1 MAEPKR
7 AGAGASLA
15 VCDDRNDD
23 RAEVSAL
30 MALATS
36 LVAGLFHLHQHFRGP
51 PIDYVG
57 LASASAASWFG
68 LPGPGEP
75 ILIAAGVL
83 AAQHKLDLVA
93 VLLVSWAAATAGG
106 IGGWLL
112 GLIAGRAVV
121 TAPGPL
127 RPLRIRAVDRGQ
139 ALFARY
145 PVAAI
150 ILTPAWVAG
159 IHRVRPV
166 VYLITNA
173 VTAVL
178 WAGGIGLGSYF
189 IGPSVV
195 DAVGDLGTASEI
207 GLGVLVVGGVGLE
220 IARRRR
226 RRRRDRP
233 TKEGPT
239 GGG

>member
-1 MAEPKR
+1 
-7 AGAGASLA
+7 

-23 RAEVSAL
+23 RAEISAL

-36 LVAGLFHLHQHFRGP
+36 LVVGLFHLHIHLQHHFRGP

-57 LASASAASWFG
+57 LAAASAASWFG
-68 LPGPGEP
+68 FPGPGEP

-83 AAQHKLDLVA
+83 AAQHKLDLA
-93 VLLVSWAAATAGG
+93 SVLVVSWAAATAGG

-112 GLIAGRAVV
+112 GLKAGRAFV

-127 RPLRIRAVDRGQ
+127 RRLRIRAVDRGE
-139 ALFARY
+139 AVFERY
-145 PVAAI
+145 PVIAI

-159 IHRVRPV
+159 INRVRPT

-173 VTAVL
+173 LTAIV
-178 WAGGIGLGSYF
+178 WAVGIGLGSYF

-195 DAVGDLGTASEI
+195 DAVNDLGTFTAVS
-207 GLGVLVVGGVGLE
+207 LGTLVLAGVAIE
-220 IARRRR
+220 VARRRR
-226 RRRRDRP
+226 SRP
-233 TKEGPT
+233 TGSPT
-239 GGG
+239 GGP

>member
-1 MAEPKR
+1 
-7 AGAGASLA
+7 
-15 VCDDRNDD
+15 
-23 RAEVSAL
+23 

-36 LVAGLFHLHQHFRGP
+36 LVVGLLHLPIHIHQHFKGP

-57 LASASAASWFG
+57 LAAASAASWFG

-83 AAQHKLDLVA
+83 AAQHKLDLVS
-93 VLLVSWAAATAGG
+93 VLVVSWAAATAGG
-106 IGGWLL
+106 IAGWLL
-112 GLIAGRAVV
+112 GLIAGRPVV

-127 RPLRIRAVDRGQ
+127 RGLRIRAVDRGQ

-145 PVAAI
+145 PVTAI

-159 IHRVRPV
+159 IHRVRPI

-173 VTAVL
+173 ATAVV

-195 DAVGDLGTASEI
+195 DAVADLGTASEI
-207 GLGVLVVGGVGLE
+207 VLGALVVGCVGLE

-226 RRRRDRP
+226 RHRQA
-233 TKEGPT
+233 ESPT
-239 GGG
+239 GSGPGR

>member
-1 MAEPKR
+1 
-7 AGAGASLA
+7 
-15 VCDDRNDD
+15 VCDDRSDD
-23 RAEVSAL
+23 RAEIGAL

-36 LVAGLFHLHQHFRGP
+36 LVVGMIHVPIHIHHQFQGP

-57 LASASAASWFG
+57 LAAASAASWFG

-83 AAQHKLDLVA
+83 AAQHKLDLGS

-106 IGGWLL
+106 IGGWLV
-112 GLIAGRAVV
+112 GLKGGRAVL

-127 RPLRIRAVDRGQ
+127 RGLRIKAVDRGDEV
-139 ALFARY
+139 FDRY
-145 PVAAI
+145 PVMAI

-159 IHRVRPV
+159 IHRVAPP

-173 VTAVL
+173 LTAVV

-189 IGPSVV
+189 IGPAVV
-195 DAVGDLGTASEI
+195 DFVGDLGVVAGV
-207 GLGVLVVGGVGLE
+207 GLVALVLVGVGLE
-220 IARRRR
+220 VGRRRR
-226 RRRRDRP
+226 KRP
-233 TKEGPT
+233 ARNN
-239 GGG
+239 

>member
-1 MAEPKR
+1 
-7 AGAGASLA
+7 
-15 VCDDRNDD
+15 VCDDRHDG
-23 RAEVSAL
+23 RAQIGAL
-30 MALATS
+30 MALAKS
-36 LVAGLFHLHQHFRGP
+36 LVAGLFHLHLHLHLHYHFHGP

-57 LASASAASWFG
+57 LAAASAASWFG

-83 AAQHKLDLVA
+83 AAQHKLDLVS

-106 IGGWLL
+106 IAGWLL
-112 GLIAGRAVV
+112 GLKAGRAFL

-127 RPLRIRAVDRGQ
+127 RRLRIRAVDRGEKV
-139 ALFARY
+139 FDRY
-145 PVAAI
+145 PVTAI

-159 IHRVRPV
+159 IHRVRPT

-173 VTAVL
+173 LTAVL

-195 DAVGDLGTASEI
+195 DTVDD
-207 GLGVLVVGGVGLE
+207 LGVLSAVGLGLLVVAGVGIE
-220 IARRRR
+220 VGRRRR
-226 RRRRDRP
+226 RRPGRGD
-233 TKEGPT
+233 
-239 GGG
+239 